1 MALAQ
6 VVKGSA
12 QPARDGGFLLGAE
25 YQAVNGLN
33 EAGYN
38 TTSFF
43 DANGN
48 VLPVIDAVG
57 GMGAPLLIGASLT
70 SAQVQLAWPF
80 SGAAS
85 QLLTATSL
93 APSAVWSLVSGSA
106 QITGTMYGITV
117 PISNQS
123 YFYRLRSD

>member
-1 MALAQ
+1 
-6 VVKGSA
+6 
-12 QPARDGGFLLGAE
+12 LGAE